1 MIRCDVAV
9 AGGGPAGSAV
19 ALRLARLGHDVLV
32 VERRPAAS
40 RGFAESLA
48 PGVLVHLASLGIALE
63 DAIEA
68 PAKLIEWRGAV
79 ERIDEPITVV
89 DRARFDAQLLA
100 AASKAGARVLQPCGI
115 ESIERNGSRWTL
127 FAGHTTIDA
136 GFVIDA
142 SGRAG
147 VLRAKREAAT
157 PRLFA
162 TRARWNG
169 IDAPSEMRISA
180 LPNGWMWGVRGPERS
195 YHVCTFVRGE
205 DVRRESPL
213 FPFLT
218 TPPDERQ
225 SCEATPYVVA
235 EPIGDGMLDRM
246 LVVGD
251 AACAIDPLSS
261 SGVQTALGGGIAASL
276 AVHTILRA
284 PERAGAARAF
294 YTGHV
299 RRVAARHRQ
308 WTAAYYAESGAE
320 GPFWPV
326 TSERPT
332 RPHRTSRPGLPSPN
346 AMLALH
352 PEASLVDA
360 PVVIG
365 DFIETRRVVR
375 TPSGEHIAYL
385 GDTEVAPL
393 LAGLRDPMP
402 AADLARSWQL
412 APHTAVTVLQWLV
425 ANEVVGRIDA

>member
-32 VERRPAAS
+32 IERRPAAS

-48 PGVLVHLASLGIALE
+48 PGVHVHLASLGIILE

-68 PAKLIEWRGAV
+68 PAKLIEWRGVV
-79 ERIDEPITVV
+79 ERVDEPVAVV

-100 AASKAGARVLQPCGI
+100 AASKAGARVLQPCGVHHL
-115 ESIERNGSRWTL
+115 ERNGSRWTL
-127 FAGHTTIDA
+127 FAGDTTIDA

-147 VLRAKREAAT
+147 LLRAKREAAAT
-157 PRLFA
+157 RLFA

-169 IDAPSEMRISA
+169 IDAPPEMRISA
-180 LPNGWMWGVRGPERS
+180 LPNGWMWGVPGPERS

-205 DVRRESPL
+205 DVHREPGL

-225 SCEATPYVVA
+225 SCEATPHVAA

-284 PERAGAARAF
+284 PERADAARAF

-299 RRVAARHRQ
+299 RRVGSRHRQ

-320 GPFWPV
+320 GPFWQV
-326 TSERPT
+326 ESERPV
-332 RPHRTSRPGLPSPN
+332 RPRTSRPLLPSSHD
-346 AMLALH
+346 MLALH

-365 DFIETRRVVR
+365 DFIVTRRVVR
-375 TPSGEHIAYL
+375 TPSGEHVAYL

-393 LAGLRDPMP
+393 LAGLRDPMT

-412 APHTAVTVLQWLV
+412 APRTAVSVLQWLV